1 VKKIILKVTVSI
13 VVLIFVFSSGI
24 WAGLSLTPVRKYFI
38 DNGSSSSDD
47 SSDTGST
54 QEQSGILG
62 DITESIKSRF
72 SIKPFEEALNYIS
85 NDSISSFSKQELLR
99 AAIKGMLSLL
109 DDRHAEYFS
118 VEDYQK
124 ITESYNGTMSGIGI
138 IVTQDDDGN
147 VIVVKPLPDTPADN
161 AGIKEGDRI
170 IKVND
175 TDIKD
180 MVLEN
185 IVVMIKGKEGTT
197 VDLTFY
203 RPDED
208 RTFDV
213 TLTRARF
220 YVPNLFAE
228 MVEDNIGY
236 IQYIGFQKGG
246 ADLLDSEI
254 EKLIEQG
261 AEAIIFDLRNN
272 LGGTLDDAVE
282 VGDLFMDGGI
292 IVTVRG
298 RTDDNERVDEYFAK
312 KGKYNDIPL
321 IVLINGFSAS
331 ASELVAGA
339 LRDNG
344 RALLIGEKSFGKG
357 TVQVIHDLSDGSG
370 LKFTTAKYYLPS
382 GVSIDGVGIIP
393 DIEIELTVE
402 DTEDLQFKKALE
414 EAKKILEGQIE

>member
-1 VKKIILKVTVSI
+1 MKNIIIRVIVSI
-13 VVLIFVFSSGI
+13 IVLIFVFSSGI

-38 DNGSSSSDD
+38 DNGSSSSDV
-47 SSDTGST
+47 SST
-54 QEQSGILG
+54 QEEQSGILD
-62 DITESIKSRF
+62 DITESIKSHF

-99 AAIKGMLSLL
+99 AAIKGMLTLL
-109 DDRHAEYFS
+109 EDRHAEYFS

-124 ITESYNGTMSGIGI
+124 ITESYNGTMSGIGVI
-138 IVTQDDDGN
+138 ITQDDDGS
-147 VIVVKPLPDTPADN
+147 VIVVKPLPDTPADR
-161 AGIKEGDRI
+161 AGIREGDRI
-170 IKVND
+170 TRVNG

-185 IVVMIKGKEGTT
+185 IVAMIKGEEGTS

-203 RPDED
+203 RPNED

-213 TLTRARF
+213 TLTRASF
-220 YVPNLFAE
+220 YVPNLFTE

-246 ADLLDSEI
+246 ADFLDSEI

-272 LGGTLDDAVE
+272 LGGTLDDAVD
-282 VGDLFMDGGI
+282 VGDLFMDGGV

-298 RTDDNERVDEYFAK
+298 RTDDNERVEEYFAK
-312 KGKYNDIPL
+312 EGKYTEIPL

-344 RALLIGEKSFGKG
+344 RALGKG

-393 DIEIELTVE
+393 DIEIELTIE
-402 DTEDLQFKKALE
+402 DTEDLQFERALE
-414 EAKKILEGQIE
+414 EAKKILEGRN

>member
-1 VKKIILKVTVSI
+1 MKNIIIRVIVSI

-38 DNGSSSSDD
+38 DNGSSSSDV
-47 SSDTGST
+47 SST
-54 QEQSGILG
+54 QEEQPGILG

-99 AAIKGMLSLL
+99 AAIKGMLTLL

-124 ITESYNGTMSGIGI
+124 IIESYNGTMSGIGV
-138 IVTQDDDGN
+138 IVMQDDDGS
-147 VIVVKPLPDTPADN
+147 VIVVKPLPDTPADR

-170 IKVND
+170 IGVNG

-185 IVVMIKGKEGTT
+185 IVAMIKGEEGTT

-213 TLTRARF
+213 TLTRANF
-220 YVPNLFAE
+220 YVPNLFTE
-228 MVEDNIGY
+228 MIEDNIGY
-236 IQYIGFQKGG
+236 IQYIGFQNGG

-272 LGGTLDDAVE
+272 LGGTLDDAVD
-282 VGDLFMDGGI
+282 VGDLFMDEGV

-298 RTDDNERVDEYFAK
+298 RTDDKERVDEYFAK
-312 KGKYNDIPL
+312 EGKYTDIPL

-339 LRDNG
+339 LKDNG

-393 DIEIELTVE
+393 DIEIELTIE
-402 DTEDLQFKKALE
+402 DTEDLQFERALE
-414 EAKKILEGQIE
+414 EAKKILEGRN

>member
-1 VKKIILKVTVSI
+1 MKNIIIRVLVSI
-13 VVLIFVFSSGI
+13 VVLIFVFSSGL

-38 DNGSSSSDD
+38 DNGSSSD
-47 SSDTGST
+47 SSSEDGSI
-54 QEQSGILG
+54 QEEQSGILD
-62 DITESIKSRF
+62 DITESIKNRF

-85 NDSISSFSKQELLR
+85 NDSITSFSKQELLR
-99 AAIKGMLSLL
+99 AAIDGMLSLL
-109 DDRHAEYFS
+109 DDRHAQYFTIEEY
-118 VEDYQK
+118 EK
-124 ITESYNGTMSGIGI
+124 ITDSYNGTMSGIGV
-138 IVTQDDDGN
+138 IVTQDDDGS
-147 VIVVKPLPDTPADN
+147 VVVVKPLPDTPAER
-161 AGIKEGDRI
+161 AGIIEGDKI
-170 IKVND
+170 IKVNGI
-175 TDIKD
+175 DITD

-185 IVVMIKGKEGTT
+185 IIAMIKGEEGTS

-203 RPDED
+203 RSAEDKTFD
-208 RTFDV
+208 RTLV
-213 TLTRARF
+213 RATF
-220 YVPNLFAE
+220 YVPNLFSE
-228 MVEDNIGY
+228 IVEDNMGY
-236 IQYIGFQKGG
+236 IQYLGFQRGG

-282 VGDLFMDGGI
+282 VGDLFIDEGA

-298 RTDDNERVDEYFAK
+298 RTDDNERVDEYLAK
-312 KGKYNDIPL
+312 EGKYTQIPL

-339 LRDNG
+339 LSENG

-370 LKFTTAKYYLPS
+370 LKFTTARYYLPS

-393 DIEIELTVE
+393 DIEVELTIE
-402 DTEDLQFKKALE
+402 DTEDLQFNRAVE
-414 EAKKILEGQIE
+414 EAKKILEDQS

>member
-1 VKKIILKVTVSI
+1 MKNIIIRVIVSI

-38 DNGSSSSDD
+38 DNGSSSSDV
-47 SSDTGST
+47 SST
-54 QEQSGILG
+54 QEEQPGILG

-99 AAIKGMLSLL
+99 AAIKGMLTLL

-124 ITESYNGTMSGIGI
+124 IIESYNGTMSGIGV
-138 IVTQDDDGN
+138 IVMQDDDGS
-147 VIVVKPLPDTPADN
+147 VIVVKPLPDTPADR

-170 IKVND
+170 IEVNG

-185 IVVMIKGKEGTT
+185 IVAMIKGEEGTT

-213 TLTRARF
+213 TLTRANF
-220 YVPNLFAE
+220 YVPNLFTE
-228 MVEDNIGY
+228 MIEDNIGY
-236 IQYIGFQKGG
+236 IQYIGFQNGG

-272 LGGTLDDAVE
+272 LGGTLDDAVD
-282 VGDLFMDGGI
+282 VGDLFMDEGV

-298 RTDDNERVDEYFAK
+298 RTDDKERVDEYFAK
-312 KGKYNDIPL
+312 EGKYTDIPL

-339 LRDNG
+339 LKDNG

-393 DIEIELTVE
+393 DIEIELTIE
-402 DTEDLQFKKALE
+402 DTEDLQFERALE
-414 EAKKILEGQIE
+414 EAKKILEGRN

>member
-1 VKKIILKVTVSI
+1 MKKIIIRVAVTII
-13 VVLIFVFSSGI
+13 VIIFVFSSGL
-24 WAGLSLTPVRKYFI
+24 WAGLSLTSVRKYFLG
-38 DNGSSSSDD
+38 NESSSSD
-47 SSDTGST
+47 SSYTSEEKPGLL
-54 QEQSGILG
+54 E
-62 DITESIKSRF
+62 DISESIKNRF
-72 SIKPFEEALNYIS
+72 SVKPFEEALNYIS

-99 AAIKGMLSLL
+99 AAIEGMLSLL
-109 DDRHAEYFS
+109 DDRHAEYFT

-124 ITESYNGTMSGIGI
+124 ITESYNGTMSGIGV
-138 IVTQDDDGN
+138 IVTQDDDGR
-147 VIVVKPLPDTPADN
+147 VVVVKPLPDTPAEN
-161 AGIKEGDRI
+161 AGIREGDMITR
-170 IKVND
+170 VNG

-185 IVVMIKGKEGTT
+185 IVAMIKGEEGTT

-213 TLTRARF
+213 TLTRASF

-236 IQYIGFQKGG
+236 IQYVGFQSGG
-246 ADLLDSEI
+246 ADFLDSEI

-272 LGGTLDDAVE
+272 LGGTLDDAVD
-282 VGDLFMDGGI
+282 VCDLFMDKGI

-312 KGKYNDIPL
+312 EGKYTEIPL

-339 LRDNG
+339 LRDND
-344 RALLIGEKSFGKG
+344 RAIIIGEISFGKG

-370 LKFTTAKYYLPS
+370 LKFTTAKYFLPS

-393 DIEIELTVE
+393 DIEVELTIE
-402 DTEDLQFKKALE
+402 DTEDLQLKRALE
-414 EAKKILEGQIE
+414 EVKKILEGQN